1 MGQLGRFR
9 QPTGILTS
17 HLDGDH
23 LYLDE
28 DNLYLDED
36 TTDDDLV
43 FARLDNDDKE
53 EGSAG
58 QPEAPSIL
66 TSHLPGHAHQLQQL
80 NITKNFIIS
89 VNIVKHCEDH
99 RIEHGKRGV
108 IN

>member
-28 DNLYLDED
+28 DNLYLGED

-66 TSHLPGHAHQLQQL
+66 TSHLPGHAHQQHRLHHHHQRHHHQQL
-80 NITKNFIIS
+80 CHHIDCS
-89 VNIVKHCEDH
+89 AGE
-99 RIEHGKRGV
+99 V